1 MGYFKTHENPMGY
14 FKTPEN
20 PMGKN
25 KTQRNPAKP
34 KITHEN
40 PSLYSNSNRISNN
53 NNRYYLSFNH
63 IRKFDIIFHRERVR
77 ARERERT
84 SRGA

>member
-1 MGYFKTHENPMGY
+1 MGYFKTH
-14 FKTPEN
+14 KN

-40 PSLYSNSNRISNN
+40 PSLYSSSNRISNR
-53 NNRYYLSFNH
+53 NNRYYLS
-63 IRKFDIIFHRERVR
+63 
-77 ARERERT
+77 
-84 SRGA
+84 